1 MKAINQNPEQLQL
14 QASLSQ
20 CWTIITRLG
29 SNTGIHGRVLKEKP
43 LLTKKEQKGSS
54 DIFQKKHLDDPQDF
68 DENVMW
74 LDDMKV
80 ELF

>member
-1 MKAINQNPEQLQL
+1 MLNNNNE
-14 QASLSQ
+14 
-20 CWTIITRLG
+20 
-29 SNTGIHGRVLKEKP
+29 TGQQHWDPWESPKGKT

-74 LDDMKV
+74 IDDMKV